1 MSQFAKTQEINHT
14 IARIHANILALI
26 FAIICG
32 LGLFVMTVWLL
43 IKGGE
48 HVGPHLELL
57 GQYFIGYSVTWAGS
71 VIGLFYGAVFG
82 GICGWLIGMIYN
94 LIVSVR
100 NPS

>member
-1 MSQFAKTQEINHT
+1 MSQFAKTQEISHT

-71 VIGLFYGAVFG
+71 VIGLCYGAVFG

-94 LIVSVR
+94 LFVTVR
-100 NPS
+100 NP

>member
-1 MSQFAKTQEINHT
+1 MSQFAKTQEISHT

-71 VIGLFYGAVFG
+71 VIGLFYGAVIG

-94 LIVSVR
+94 LIVTVR
-100 NPS
+100 NP

>member
-1 MSQFAKTQEINHT
+1 MSQFAKTQEISHT

-71 VIGLFYGAVFG
+71 VIGLFYCAVFG

-94 LIVSVR
+94 FIVTVR
-100 NPS
+100 NP

>member
-1 MSQFAKTQEINHT
+1 MSQFANTREISHT
-14 IARIHANILALI
+14 IARIHATILALI

-94 LIVSVR
+94 LIVTVR
-100 NPS
+100 NP